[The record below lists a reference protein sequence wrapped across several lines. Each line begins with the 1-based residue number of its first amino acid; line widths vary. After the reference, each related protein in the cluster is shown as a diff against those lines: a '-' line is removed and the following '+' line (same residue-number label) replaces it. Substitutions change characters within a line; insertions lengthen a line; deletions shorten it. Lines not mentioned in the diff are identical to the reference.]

1 MNSILSMHIMS
12 VHNVSTK
19 LWRNAVEYNVTNPSI
34 EQNISLA
41 PEPRDT
47 VNSTVDPVSLHVETN
62 DEVGAYNINN
72 DEGLTELPFNSDKIG
87 MWVKVSYEEEIFIG
101 KVTNLCDQN
110 GCEVRCL
117 TLPYV
122 VAGSDSEL
130 ERESDKCYYMKVY
143 STNVK
148 PQNVKVGRKLVWK
161 YTVE

>member
-1 MNSILSMHIMS
+1 
-12 VHNVSTK
+12 
-19 LWRNAVEYNVTNPSI
+19 
-34 EQNISLA
+34 
-41 PEPRDT
+41 
-47 VNSTVDPVSLHVETN
+47 
-62 DEVGAYNINN
+62 
-72 DEGLTELPFNSDKIG
+72 

-122 VAGSDSEL
+122 VAGSGSEF

-148 PQNVKVGRKLVWK
+148 PQNVKVGRKFVWK